1 MTRRGKD
8 PFRSGNQGKQSADP
22 VLSGANRILQQALA
36 HHQAGRLAQAETLYR
51 QVLQS
56 CPDHPDGLRLL
67 GLIALQVGQ
76 YAMALPLL
84 DKAIQARPGFAEA
97 YVDRG
102 NALHRLQ
109 QYQAAVES
117 YDKAIRL
124 KPGFAEAY
132 SDRGVALFRL
142 GLYQADLESCDRA
155 IRLKPD
161 LAAAHGNRGAAL
173 LGLRQYK
180 AAQESCDRAIR
191 LNPGLV
197 EAHGNRAGAL
207 LELQQYQAALKSC
220 DEAIA
225 LKGDYAEAHG
235 NRGGALEGLGQ
246 YDAALESY
254 DKAILLSPD
263 SANFWSNR
271 GSVLYRLNNYRA
283 ALESFDKAMLLN
295 PECDY
300 LPGMRIHTKRSIC
313 DWEGIESQ
321 CQQLEAGVNRNE
333 RVTHPFV
340 MLDISYS
347 PEVQRRAA
355 EIFVRDKFPPRSTAA
370 FKSRPK
376 RDRIRIGY
384 FSADFGDHPMCSL
397 MAEIFERHD
406 RSRFEILGFSFGP
419 DETDEM
425 RMRVSAAMDRFLDV
439 RSMPDQEVAR
449 LSREL
454 EVDIAVDLM
463 GFTDNCRTGIFAE
476 RASSIQVSYLG
487 YVGSMGANYIDYLIA
502 DHTVVPEGSQSH
514 YSEKVVYMP
523 DCYQANDSRRVP
535 STKLYT
541 RAGEGLPEGGFV
553 YCCFN
558 NTFKIT
564 PGTFDLWMRILAQ
577 AEGSVLWL
585 LESNQW
591 AAENLRK
598 EASRRG
604 VSPDR
609 LVFAKRLPLAE
620 HLTRQTL
627 ADLFLD
633 TFPYN
638 AGATASHALWA
649 GLPILTCMG
658 ETFAGRMAAS
668 LLRAVGL
675 PELATCTDAQYV
687 ALAVELAFNA
697 ERYREIRE
705 RLMRNRLIAPLFDV
719 SGFCRHLEIAYTALY
734 ERHQIG
740 LGPENIE
747 VARIPNSSGFQ
758 LPTGG

>member
-1 MTRRGKD
+1 MKRRDKD
-8 PFRSGNQGKQSADP
+8 SFRAGNQGKQLANP
-22 VLSGANRILQQALA
+22 ALSEANRILKQALA
-36 HHQAGRLAQAETLYR
+36 YHQAGRLAQAETLYR

-56 CPDHPDGLRLL
+56 CPEHPDGLRLL

-76 YAMALPLL
+76 CAMALPLF

-97 YVDRG
+97 HADRG
-102 NALHRLQ
+102 HALHRLQ
-109 QYQAAVES
+109 QYQAAVDS
-117 YDKAIRL
+117 YEKAIRL

-132 SDRGVALFRL
+132 SDRGVALFAL
-142 GLYQADLESCDRA
+142 GHYAADLESCNRA
-155 IRLKPD
+155 IRLKPG

-173 LGLRQYK
+173 LRLEQYH
-180 AAQESCDRAIR
+180 AAMESCDRAIR
-191 LNPGLV
+191 LNPSIV
-197 EAHGNRAGAL
+197 EAYSNRAAAL
-207 LELQQYQAALKSC
+207 LHLQQYQAALASC

-254 DKAILLSPD
+254 DKAILLNPGI
-263 SANFWSNR
+263 AEFWSNR
-271 GSVLYRLNNYRA
+271 GNVLYRLKNYPA
-283 ALESFDKAMLLN
+283 ALKSFDQALLLK
-295 PECDY
+295 PDCEY
-300 LPGMRIHTKRSIC
+300 LPGMRVHTKRSIC

-321 CQQLEAGVNRNE
+321 CQQLEVGINRNE
-333 RVTHPFV
+333 RVAHPFV
-340 MLDISYS
+340 MLDISCS
-347 PEVQRRAA
+347 AAVQRKAA
-355 EIFVRDKFPPRSTAA
+355 EILVRDKFPPRSTAA

-419 DETDEM
+419 DKAGEM

-439 RSMPDQEVAR
+439 RSVPDREVAR

-463 GFTDNCRTGIFAE
+463 GFTDNSRTGIFAE
-476 RASSIQVSYLG
+476 RASPIQVSYLG

-502 DHTVVPEGSQSH
+502 DDTVVPEPSQQY
-514 YSEKVVYMP
+514 YSEKIIYLP
-523 DCYQANDSRRVP
+523 DCYQPNDSRRVP
-535 STKLYT
+535 STTLYT
-541 RAGEGLPEGGFV
+541 RAGEGLPENRFV

-564 PGTFDLWMRILAQ
+564 PAIFDLWMRILGQ
-577 AEGSVLWL
+577 VEGSVLWL

-598 EASRRG
+598 EAARRE

-609 LVFAKRLPLAE
+609 LIFANRLPLAE
-620 HLTRQTL
+620 HLARQSL

-633 TFPYN
+633 TLPYN

-649 GLPILTCMG
+649 GLPILTRMG
-658 ETFAGRMAAS
+658 EAFASRMAAS
-668 LLRAVGL
+668 LLQAIRL
-675 PELATCTDAQYV
+675 PELITCTDAEYV

-705 RLMRNRLIAPLFDV
+705 RLKRNRLVAPLFDV
-719 SGFCRHLEIAYTALY
+719 SGFARHLEAAYTALY
-734 ERHQIG
+734 ERHQMG
-740 LGPENIE
+740 LPPENIE
-747 VARIPNSSGFQ
+747 IARIAFEG
-758 LPTGG
+758 LD